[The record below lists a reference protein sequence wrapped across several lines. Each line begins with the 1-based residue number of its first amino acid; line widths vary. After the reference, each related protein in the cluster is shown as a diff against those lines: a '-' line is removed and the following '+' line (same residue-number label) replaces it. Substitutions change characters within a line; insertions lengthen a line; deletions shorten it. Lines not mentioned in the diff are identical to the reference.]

1 MDMRL
6 LLIHADRFRYE
17 VQSEAIGAREEIG
30 AKGGSGSVEDALVIF
45 CAVERGDSKDL
56 RSVISGAAGA
66 ISELAGKLGV
76 KRLLIYPF
84 AHLSNDL
91 APPGLALE
99 GLRGLEAEL
108 GGLGYEVGRA
118 PFGYYKRFELACKGH
133 PLSESFREI
142 APRAERTA
150 APMRTEYKVLTPD
163 GELLDPEAYVARDPS
178 SEFSALVE
186 KEALKRGLEGGTP
199 SFLKYCKRFGFD
211 WEPKSDLGHMRL
223 GPEASLLFDLVSD
236 YARSIANSLGIPIFS
251 IRGTNMFDLSD
262 QAVHEHAQLFG
273 ARAYTLDIDSK
284 RLIMRYAACHQQFSS
299 VRDWALSYRHLPFG
313 TFEVADSY
321 RLEQSG
327 ELLLLFRVRKL
338 HMPDLHVYCRD
349 LEEGKSLT
357 MRIHRAIYE
366 EIRKLGREYC
376 SIYNTTR
383 SFFEGNWGFFKE
395 LIGVEGKPILLNFV
409 PEGIYYWVLNIEYTI
424 IDELRRP
431 REIATVQID
440 VGNAKRFGIE
450 YAREDG
456 GRAHPT
462 ILHSALIGTVE
473 RYLFAIFDCAV
484 RMKAEGKKPMLPVWL
499 SPTQVR
505 FIPIE
510 GRHVDYAK
518 GLALRLRGEMIR
530 ADVDDRNWSMQRRV
544 REAEMAWVPYIVVVG
559 DREIASGSLQVR
571 IRNSGQRAMS
581 YDELV
586 SELGSRLGGYPRRE
600 QGLPVLLSERPGYR

>member
-1 MDMRL
+1 MKL
-6 LLIHADRFRYE
+6 LLIHADSFRYE
-17 VQSEAIGAREEIG
+17 IRSEAIEGREEIG
-30 AKGGSGSVEDALVIF
+30 ASGRSGAVEDALVIF
-45 CAVERGDSKDL
+45 CAVEEGDSKDL
-56 RSVISGAAGA
+56 ASVLSGASGA
-66 ISELAGKLGV
+66 VAELAEKLGT
-76 KRLLIYPF
+76 KRVFVYPF

-91 APPGLALE
+91 APPSLALE
-99 GLRGLEAEL
+99 GVRGLEREL
-108 GGLGYEVGRA
+108 GRLGYEVGRA

-142 APRAERTA
+142 APRAEEA
-150 APMRTEYKVLTPD
+150 MAPLRTEYKVLTPE
-163 GELLDPEAYVARDPS
+163 GEVLDPEAYVERDRG

-186 KEALKRGLEGGTP
+186 KEALRRGLEGGSP
-199 SFLKYCKRFGFD
+199 SFIKYCKRFGFD
-211 WEPKSDLGHMRL
+211 WEPRSDLGHMRF

-236 YARSIANSLGIPIFS
+236 YARSVANSLGIPILS
-251 IRGTNMFDLSD
+251 VRGTNMFDLSD
-262 QAVHEHAQLFG
+262 PAVQEHAQLFG
-273 ARAYTLDIDSK
+273 ARAYMLEVDSRK
-284 RLIMRYAACHQQFSS
+284 LIMRYAACHQQFSS
-299 VRDWALSYRHLPFG
+299 VKDWALSYRHLPFG

-349 LEEGKSLT
+349 LEEGKAL
-357 MRIHRAIYE
+357 MERIHRAIYGE
-366 EIRKLGREYC
+366 VRKLGREYC

-383 SFFEGNWGFFKE
+383 SFFEGNGEFFRK
-395 LIGVEGKPILLNFV
+395 LIEVEGKPILLNFV

-450 YAREDG
+450 YTDEG
-456 GRAHPT
+456 GRRVNPT
-462 ILHSALIGTVE
+462 ILHSALIGSVE

-484 RMKAEGKKPMLPVWL
+484 RMGAEGKKPMLPVWL

-510 GRHVDYAK
+510 RRHVEYAK
-518 GLALRLRGEMIR
+518 GLALRLREEMIR
-530 ADVDDRNWSMQRRV
+530 ADVDDRGWSMQRRI
-544 REAEMAWVPYIVVVG
+544 REAEMAWIPYIVVVG
-559 DREIASGSLQVR
+559 EREVDSKPLQVR
-571 IRNSGQRAMS
+571 VRNAGQRAMA
-581 YDELV
+581 YEELA
-586 SELGSRLGGYPRRE
+586 SEVRSRLEGYPRRE

>member
-1 MDMRL
+1 MKL
-6 LLIHADRFRYE
+6 LLIHADRFCYE
-17 VQSEAIGAREEIG
+17 VQSEAIEEREEVEG
-30 AKGGSGSVEDALVIF
+30 SRRSGSVEDALIVF
-45 CAVERGDSKDL
+45 CAVERGDSRDL
-56 RSVISGAAGA
+56 GSVLSGAARG
-66 ISELAGKLGV
+66 ISELAEKLGA

-91 APPGLALE
+91 APPSLALE
-99 GLRGLEAEL
+99 ALRGLEGEL
-108 GGLGYEVGRA
+108 GKMGYEVRRA
-118 PFGYYKRFELACKGH
+118 PFGYYKRFELSCKGH

-142 APRAERTA
+142 APRAERVA
-150 APMRTEYKVLTPD
+150 APIRTEYKVLTPG
-163 GELLDPEAYVARDPS
+163 GELLDPEAYVAKDPD

-186 KEALKRGLEGGTP
+186 KEALKRGLEGGSPTY
-199 SFLKYCKRFGFD
+199 LKYCKRFGFD
-211 WEPKSDLGHMRL
+211 WEPRSDLGHMRL

-236 YARSIANSLGIPIFS
+236 YARSVASSLGIPIFT

-262 QAVHEHAQLFG
+262 RAVYEHAQLFG
-273 ARAYTLDIDSK
+273 ARAYTLDVDSR

-299 VRDWALSYRHLPFG
+299 VRDWVLSYRHLPFG

-357 MRIHRAIYE
+357 GRIHRAIYE

-383 SFFEGNWGFFKE
+383 SFFDGNREFFGE
-395 LIGVEGKPILLNFV
+395 LIEVEGKPILLNFV

-440 VGNAKRFGIE
+440 VGNAERFGIE
-450 YAREDG
+450 YTREDG
-456 GRAHPT
+456 SKAHPT

-473 RYLFAIFDCAV
+473 RYLFAVFDCAV
-484 RMKAEGKKPMLPVWL
+484 RMRAEGKKPMLPIWL

-510 GRHVDYAK
+510 DRHVDYAK
-518 GLALRLRGEMIR
+518 GLALKLRGEMIR
-530 ADVDDRNWSMQRRV
+530 ADVDDRDWSMQRRI

-559 DREIASGSLQVR
+559 DREMASNTLQVR

-581 YDELV
+581 YEELA
-586 SELGSRLGGYPRRE
+586 SELRARLEGYPKRE
-600 QGLPVLLSERPGYR
+600 QGLPILLSERPGYR